1 MDFKKI
7 VSAIL
12 ALLVGLFTGCKV
24 NEKEETESSS
34 DKVTSEVT
42 TQKGNGGGT
51 AEKTP
56 GNVIIT
62 ALNVGKADCFVIQTS
77 KSVTMIDTGTEES
90 VEAVEAFLNKN
101 GITRIHQLMITHFDR
116 DHVGG
121 ADHVLKKCEVDKVY
135 STYYIAK
142 DSDDIDEYKKALKK
156 KGLSPILVDTER
168 SYTLDGV
175 TWELYPPEKDDYKK
189 EISNNSSMVAR
200 MSYGK
205 VSALFTADAQK
216 ARIAELLEQ
225 PNLKSDIIKMPHHGG
240 FEKNLDDLIEL
251 VQPKYAILTGS
262 NAQPEDEETMSL
274 LKKNGVKS
282 YCTKD
287 GDIVIKTDGK
297 TVTVSQ

>member
-1 MDFKKI
+1 MDLRKI
-7 VSAIL
+7 ISAIL
-12 ALLVGLFTGCKV
+12 ALLVGLFTGCKA
-24 NEKEETESSS
+24 NENEEKKPSTE
-34 DKVTSEVT
+34 KTTSEIS
-42 TQKGNGGGT
+42 
-51 AEKTP
+51 AEKDSGGETTAKV
-56 GNVIIT
+56 GGEVVIT
-62 ALNVGKADCFVIQTS
+62 ALNVGKADCFVIQS
-77 KSVTMIDTGTEES
+77 KNSVTMIDTGTEES
-90 VEAVEAFLNKN
+90 AEIVEAFLNKN
-101 GITRIHQLMITHFDR
+101 GITHIDQLMITHFDR

-121 ADHVLKKCEVDKVY
+121 ADHVLKKYEVDKVY

-200 MSYGK
+200 MSYSK

-262 NAQPEDEETMSL
+262 NAQPEDDETMAL
-274 LKKNGVKS
+274 LKKSGVKS
-282 YCTKD
+282 YCTEN
-287 GDIVIKTDGK
+287 GDIVMKTDGK
-297 TVTVSQ
+297 NINISQ

>member
-7 VSAIL
+7 ISAIL
-12 ALLVGLFTGCKV
+12 ALLVGLFTGCKAKE
-24 NEKEETESSS
+24 NDEKESSGE
-34 DKVTSEVT
+34 KVTSEVSA
-42 TQKGNGGGT
+42 QKGNGGGT
-51 AEKTP
+51 AEKAV
-56 GNVIIT
+56 GNVVIT
-62 ALNVGKADCFVIQTS
+62 ALNVGKADCFVIQT
-77 KSVTMIDTGTEES
+77 KNSVTMIDTGTEES
-90 VEAVEAFLNKN
+90 AEIVEAFLKKN
-101 GITRIHQLMITHFDR
+101 GITRINQLMITHFDR

-121 ADHVLKKCEVDKVY
+121 ADHVLKKYEVDKVY

-168 SYTLDGV
+168 SYSLDGV

-251 VQPKYAILTGS
+251 VQPKYAILTGAQ
-262 NAQPEDEETMSL
+262 AQPEDDETMAL
-274 LKKNGVKS
+274 LKKSGVKS
-282 YCTKD
+282 YCTRN